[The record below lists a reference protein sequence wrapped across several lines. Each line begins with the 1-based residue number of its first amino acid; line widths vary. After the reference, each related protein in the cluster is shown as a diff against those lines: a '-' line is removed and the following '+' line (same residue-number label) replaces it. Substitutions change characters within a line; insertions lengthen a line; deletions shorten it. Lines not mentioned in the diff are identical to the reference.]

1 MALAFFQRFFRTPA
15 VIGNIA
21 FLQETFDIKIGNRV
35 LFDKALIHRSAALEL
50 DNERLELLGDAVLD
64 LCVAHHLHDRYPH
77 LKEGAL
83 TKLKSK
89 LVSRERVQTLAIEM
103 GLAEHLQLVKQKD
116 LNPEL
121 IIGNV
126 FEAIWGAMYL
136 DQGFE
141 CTKDR
146 VIRILT
152 AKIDTDLLLEDLLDA
167 KSKLLELAQKQRW
180 DIRLHVTEQPRTSS
194 YRFKAEVRYGSDLVG
209 IGHGNSKK
217 QAEKEAS
224 TEALHVLQGA

>member
-1 MALAFFQRFFRTPA
+1 MALAFFQRLFRTTQ
-15 VIGNIA
+15 VSGNIS
-21 FLQETFDIKIGNRV
+21 FIQETFDIKVGNSL
-35 LFDKALIHRSAALEL
+35 LFDKAFTHRSAALER

-103 GLAEHLQLVKQKD
+103 GLAQHLELVKQKD
-116 LNPEL
+116 LDPEL

-141 CTKDR
+141 CTKER

-152 AKIDTDLLLEDLLDA
+152 AKMDTDALLEDLLDA
-167 KSKLLELAQKQRW
+167 KSKLLELAQKERL
-180 DIRLHVTEQPRTSS
+180 DIRIHVSEQPRTSP
-194 YRFKAEVRYGSDLVG
+194 YRFKAEVKLESDLVG
-209 IGHGNSKK
+209 VGHGNSKK
-217 QAEKEAS
+217 KAEKEAS
-224 TEALHVLQGA
+224 IEALRVLEKA